1 MSVLHRVTPLPTH
14 NTAKKCLQK
23 KAKKSCIVY
32 RNSLMENPCTV
43 RLSLPKRDIFRRTNT
58 ILKCYPFSKNFALS
72 NFPFCAFHSTRLL
85 FNCSLPRH
93 RKKYRTKKIL
103 DERNVRR
110 CAHVHEKNPTIPLFP
125 TAHNIRT
132 KEEIVC
138 YFQCAEANE
147 EWKRKNEKRK
157 KSGEKTSFNA
167 LTRRRSK

>member
-1 MSVLHRVTPLPTH
+1 
-14 NTAKKCLQK
+14 
-23 KAKKSCIVY
+23 
-32 RNSLMENPCTV
+32 MENPCTV

-58 ILKCYPFSKNFALS
+58 ILKCYPFSKNFRTLKFS
-72 NFPFCAFHSTRLL
+72 FLRFSLHSTAVQL
-85 FNCSLPRH
+85 FFAETQ
-93 RKKYRTKKIL
+93 KKYRTKKIL

-147 EWKRKNEKRK
+147 EWKRKNEKKR
-157 KSGEKTSFNA
+157 GENEFQCIDSKEIEINFQIICQCDLANR
-167 LTRRRSK
+167 RRRSAFVAQAASIWERAWRGDFI